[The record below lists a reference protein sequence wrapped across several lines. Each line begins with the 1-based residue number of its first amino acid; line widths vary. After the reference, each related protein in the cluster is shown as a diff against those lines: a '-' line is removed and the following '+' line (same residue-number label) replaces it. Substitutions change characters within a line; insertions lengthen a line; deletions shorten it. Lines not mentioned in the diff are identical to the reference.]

1 MDDVLPRLNAAL
13 GDRYRIERELG
24 RGGMG
29 RVYLAEDLKHKR
41 RVAIKVL
48 TSELGA
54 AFGRDRFLRE
64 IETSARLT
72 HPHILPLHDSGESE
86 GILYYVMPYVEGETL
101 GHRLKR
107 EGPLPVEE
115 AVQIAAEV
123 ADALAYAH
131 RNGVVHRDIKPEN
144 ILLAEG
150 HAHVA
155 DFGVAR
161 AVTLAGGK
169 ALTGTGVAVG
179 TPLYMSPEQIVGDPS
194 IDGRSDIYSLG
205 CVLYEMLA
213 GAPPFT
219 AETVDSIVRRHLTEP
234 PVPLRVHRD
243 VPDMLAETVRRALAK
258 GPSDRFGSAADFARE
273 LRGVTTSGAAVL
285 AARRQRR
292 DRVIT
297 GIAVAAALAVIGW
310 YVVQESAGSATPRF
324 KSLAVLPLENIGPD
338 SVESYFADGM
348 TEAIIAGLAQIEDLR
363 VISRTSVM
371 QYRNVRRPL
380 REIAAELN
388 VDAVVEGT
396 VLRIGPEVRVTAQL
410 VDAATDRHL
419 WAQVYQRRLEDV
431 LALQMDLAEAIA
443 REIQVTLSPAVRARL
458 GGTRRVNA
466 GAYEAYLRGRFH
478 WNKRTPAGFQAALRE
493 FERAIELDPTYAAA
507 WSGLADCYILLV
519 EWQVMP
525 PPEGVPRAKAAALEA
540 LRRDSLLAEAH
551 TSLGEV
557 RISEWDWAGAEQAFR
572 RAIELNP
579 GYPTA
584 HQWYGYFLSKMGRH
598 DEAIAELR
606 RAADLD
612 PLSRIIH
619 TELARVFYHARRYDS
634 ALAAIER
641 AAELDSTFVDLA
653 WMRGQVLEQ
662 RGEFQAAIDAFRV
675 GAGAI
680 PVGAEIARV
689 QAKMGRMDAAR
700 RTLDSVI
707 TDARRENAHLAP
719 ATLAEVYWALGDRDR
734 AIELLEQ
741 AYAAGV
747 DDRLTYLKVL
757 PTLDPLREDP
767 RFQNLMRRL
776 RFPQAR

>member
-1 MDDVLPRLNAAL
+1 MDDVQRRLDAAL
-13 GDRYRIERELG
+13 ADRYRIERELG

-29 RVYLAEDLKHKR
+29 RVYLAEDLKHRR

-72 HPHILPLHDSGESE
+72 HPHILPLHDSGETDAF
-86 GILYYVMPYVEGETL
+86 LYYVMPYVEGETL
-101 GHRLKR
+101 GARLKR
-107 EGPLPVEE
+107 EGPLPVDE
-115 AVQIAAEV
+115 AVQLATEV

-161 AVTLAGGK
+161 AVSLAGGK

-179 TPLYMSPEQIVGDPS
+179 TPLYMSPEQVVGDPS

-213 GAPPFT
+213 GTPPFT
-219 AETVDSIVRRHLTEP
+219 ADTVEGVVRRHLTEP
-234 PVPLRVHRD
+234 PVPLNVHRD
-243 VPDMLAETVRRALAK
+243 VPDVLARTVRRALAK
-258 GPSDRFGSAADFARE
+258 SPSDRFADAQDFARE

-285 AARRQRR
+285 ASRRQRR
-292 DRVIT
+292 DRWIT
-297 GIAVAAALAVIGW
+297 VGAVVAALGVIGW
-310 YVVQESAGSATPRF
+310 YVVQEPGGRPPQRF
-324 KSLAVLPLENIGPD
+324 ESLAVLPLENIGPD
-338 SVESYFADGM
+338 SAESYFADGM
-348 TEAIIAGLAQIEDLR
+348 TEAIIAGLAQIEGLR

-371 QYRNVRRPL
+371 QYRNARRPL
-380 REIAAELN
+380 REIAAELG

-431 LALQMDLAEAIA
+431 LGLQMDLAGAIA

-458 GGTRRVNA
+458 GGARQVDPA
-466 GAYEAYLRGRFH
+466 AYEAYLRGRFH
-478 WNKRTPAGFQAALRE
+478 WNKRTPAGFRAAIRE

-507 WSGLADCYILLV
+507 YSGLADSYILLV

-525 PPEGVPRAKAAALEA
+525 PPEGVPRAKSAVREA

-557 RISEWDWAGAEQAFR
+557 RISEWDWVGAEQAFR

-606 RAADLD
+606 RALELD
-612 PLSRIIH
+612 PLSRVIH

-641 AAELDSTFVDLA
+641 AADLDSTFIDLA
-653 WMRGQVLEQ
+653 WMRAQVLEQ
-662 RGEFQAAIDAFRV
+662 RGRYAEAITAFRT

-689 QAKMGRMDAAR
+689 QATMGRPEAAR

-707 TDARRENAHLAP
+707 ADARRTGAYLAP
-719 ATLAEVYWALGDRDR
+719 ATLAEVHWVLGERDR

-741 AYAAGV
+741 AFATGV
-747 DDRLTYLKVL
+747 DDRLSYLKVL
-757 PTLDPLREDP
+757 PTLDPMRDDP
-767 RFQNLMRRL
+767 RFQDLLRRMQ
-776 RFPQAR
+776 FPPD